1 MFNATEYK
9 SLYAR
14 FMGPLAQNVIL
25 LVNNGSGFDSYPGV
39 SAHVSKYKATDLVPG
54 GSIQL
59 GDVRLIILQDDIPVG
74 IDKLEVKDRIEVN
87 GRPLAVINWDANTRS
102 VGDQTIAIEVAVRG

>member
-14 FMGPLAQNVIL
+14 FMGPLAQNVTL
-25 LVNNGSGFDSYPGV
+25 LINNGAGFDSYPGV
-39 SAHVSKYKATDLVPG
+39 SAHVSNYKESDLVSG

-59 GDVRLIILQDDIPVG
+59 GDVRLIILQDDMPVG
-74 IDKLEVKDRIEVN
+74 IDRLELKDRVEVN
-87 GRPLAVINWDANTRS
+87 GRALGVINWDANTRS
-102 VGDQTIAIEVAVRG
+102 VGDQTVAIEVAVRG